1 MLPSALNFP
10 EWLAENKHRLQPP
23 VCNCVFQEGEDY
35 QIMVVGGP
43 NSRTDFHI
51 NPTEEWFYQVRGRML
66 LRMADPTTHEIKDEY
81 IEEGGMLLLPAMTPH
96 SPNRFADTVGLVVE
110 RKRPGQKEA
119 MRWYCEQCNAI
130 VHEKWF
136 VCESLE
142 KDLVPVIQEYKNSEE
157 LRTCKKCGYLNSTVY
172 PAKEPGTGGH

>member
-1 MLPSALNFP
+1 MVLPASLNFP
-10 EWLAENKHRLQPP
+10 LWLEKNRGRLQPP
-23 VCNCVFQEGEDY
+23 VCNCVIQEGTDY

-51 NPTEEWFYQVRGRML
+51 NPTEEWFHQIKGRML
-66 LRMADPTTHEIKDEY
+66 LRMADPQTHEITDEY

-96 SPNRFADTVGLVVE
+96 SPIRFEDTVGVVVE

-119 MRWYCEQCNAI
+119 MRWYCEKCNRV

-136 VCESLE
+136 VCESLD
-142 KDLVPVIQEYKNSEE
+142 KDLVPVINEYKGSEE
-157 LRTCKKCGYLNSTVY
+157 LRTCNHCGHLNPTVY
-172 PAKEPGTGGH
+172 CA